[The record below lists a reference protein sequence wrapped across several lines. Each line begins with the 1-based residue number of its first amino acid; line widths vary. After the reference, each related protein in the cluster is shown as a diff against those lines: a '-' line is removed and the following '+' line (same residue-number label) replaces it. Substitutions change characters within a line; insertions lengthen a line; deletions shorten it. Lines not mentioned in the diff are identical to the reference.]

1 MVAFIKDWV
10 LNIVTLVLFI
20 VIIEMLVPSG
30 RMKKYAGLVTGFV
43 LIIAIIN
50 PFVGLLGGKVN
61 LADSLASGAGFLDR
75 AEIKKDSS
83 LLEEQQMKQIVE
95 VYRKKIIGRLEQSAL
110 DTEGVTG
117 AKADVIINEDYN
129 SGNFGEIKRAF
140 LQIEVNGDKNSI
152 KPVSK
157 VEKVRIGDEAGTTV
171 PPESPGK
178 PGPALVRLLEDRIGS
193 LYGVD
198 RSNIVISEIKE
209 FERLKE

>member
-1 MVAFIKDWV
+1 MIGFIKDWV

-50 PFVGLLGGKVN
+50 PFLGLLGGKVN
-61 LADSLASGAGFLDR
+61 LTDSLAASSGFLDR

-95 VYRKKIIGRLEQSAL
+95 VYRKKIIGQLEQSAM
-110 DTEGVTG
+110 DTKGVTG

-129 SGNFGEIKRAF
+129 SDNFGEIKRAF
-140 LQIEVNGDKNSI
+140 LQIGVNGEKDEI
-152 KPVSK
+152 RPVSK
-157 VEKVRIGDEAGTTV
+157 VEKVRIDTAAET
-171 PPESPGK
+171 PEPHGK
-178 PGPALVRLLEDRIGS
+178 PDPALVKLLEDRISS

-198 RSNIVISEIKE
+198 RSNIVISDMKE
-209 FERLKE
+209 

>member
-1 MVAFIKDWV
+1 MIGFIKEWV

-61 LADSLASGAGFLDR
+61 LTDSLTANSGFIDR
-75 AEIKKDSS
+75 AEIRKDSS

-95 VYRKKIIGRLEQSAL
+95 VYRKKIIGQLEQSAL
-110 DTEGVTG
+110 DTKGVTG

-129 SGNFGEIKRAF
+129 SENFGEIKRAF
-140 LQIEVNGDKNSI
+140 LQIEVNGDKEGI
-152 KPVSK
+152 RPVSK
-157 VEKVRIGDEAGTTV
+157 VEKVRIDAEADT
-171 PPESPGK
+171 PEPLGK
-178 PGPALVRLLEDRIGS
+178 PDPALVKLLEDRISS

-198 RSNIVISEIKE
+198 RSNIVISDMKE
-209 FERLKE
+209 